1 MPLLAFFG
9 SNPEAV
15 AELTIEQI
23 VSNAGDGVLKDQ
35 SVCSQE
41 LRAYF
46 GQIPTATIGRYIDHC
61 LEFSFPKNGMVLQD
75 LVNELGR
82 RLDYEVGNG
91 RYQGVSNAIGFD
103 GLWASPEAH
112 SLVIEVK
119 TTDVYRLS
127 LDTLAG
133 YRGKLADANQLQ
145 TTSSILIVVGR
156 QDTGELEAQIRGSR
170 HAWDV
175 RVVSAEALIKLVT
188 IKENSE
194 APETG
199 LKIRS
204 VLTPVE
210 YTRLDRLVDVMF
222 TAVTDVDDQV
232 SNDEMLGELIPD
244 AQGILADVEYV
255 GSKSDKVNWQFTDS
269 SLLQAKREGIVASLA
284 RLKGAPL
291 IRKSRALY
299 WSVGRQVRAACSIS
313 KRYTGKN
320 QNPYWYAYHPAWD
333 EFLEPADKAFFVLG
347 CMDRD
352 EAYAIPRSEIVKV
365 LPQLHTTTPKDGKV
379 YWHIHLKE
387 GAEGLE
393 LLLPNADRNMPLK
406 QFAIP
411 AN

>member
-1 MPLLAFFG
+1 MPLLSFFG

-23 VSNAGDGVLKDQ
+23 VANAGDGVLKDQ
-35 SVCSQE
+35 SACSEE
-41 LRAYF
+41 LRAYL

-61 LEFSFPKNGMVLQD
+61 LESSFPKNGMVLQD
-75 LVNELGR
+75 LINELGR
-82 RLDYEVGNG
+82 RLDYEVTNG
-91 RYQGVSNAIGFD
+91 RYQGVTNAIGFD
-103 GLWASPEAH
+103 GLWASPESH
-112 SLVIEVK
+112 SLVVEVK
-119 TTDVYRLS
+119 TTDAYRLS

-133 YRGKLADANQLQ
+133 YRGKLADADQLQ

-194 APETG
+194 AAETG

-222 TAVTDVDDQV
+222 TAVTDVDEQIA
-232 SNDEMLGELIPD
+232 NDEVSAEFDPEASATLPSIKPVQEPQSG
-244 AQGILADVEYV
+244 G
-255 GSKSDKVNWQFTDS
+255 WQFTDS
-269 SLLQAKREGIVASLA
+269 RLLQAKREGIVASLA
-284 RLKGAPL
+284 RRDGAPL
-291 IRKSRALY
+291 VRKSRALY
-299 WSVGRQVRAACSIS
+299 WSADRKIRAACSIS
-313 KRYTGKN
+313 KRYTGKS

-333 EFLEPADKAFFVLG
+333 EFLEPADRGFFVLG

-352 EAYAIPRSEIVKV
+352 EAYAIPRSEIVRV
-365 LPQLHTTTPKDGKV
+365 LPQLHTTTPKDGKI

-387 GAEGLE
+387 GPDGLE
-393 LLLPNADRNMPLK
+393 LLLPNADRNMQLRR
-406 QFAIP
+406 FAIP
-411 AN
+411 AS